1 MKPLTDFSPVT
12 ARNLRGVF
20 TDIDDTLTSDGYLP
34 AISYAAMERLQ
45 EAGMIVVPI
54 TGRPAGWC
62 DLVARLWPVNG
73 VVGENG
79 AFYFH
84 YDRKKKKMY
93 RHYADDTDTKQRN
106 HDRLM
111 RLADM
116 VISEVPGAAISAD
129 QAYRETDLAVD
140 FREDVSPLDENDVQ
154 KIVTLLKSEGATV
167 KVSSIHVNAW
177 FGDYDKLTMT
187 KCFARDILDL
197 NIDEHEEKFVFTGDS
212 PNDAPMFRFFTNS
225 IGVANI
231 KAFTDQIEVLPNYIT
246 SGFGGQG
253 FAEVA
258 DFLDASRKAGA

>member
-1 MKPLTDFSPVT
+1 MKPLADFASET
-12 ARNLRGVF
+12 ARNLHGVF

-34 AISYAAMERLQ
+34 AISYTAMERLQ
-45 EAGMIVVPI
+45 EAGLIVVPI

-106 HDRLM
+106 RDRLM
-111 RLADM
+111 QLADM
-116 VISEVPGAAISAD
+116 VVSDVPGAAISAD

-140 FREDVSPLDENDVQ
+140 FREDVSPLGENDVQ
-154 KIVTLLKSEGATV
+154 KIVSLLKNEGATV

-187 KCFARDILDL
+187 KCFAQDILGM
-197 NIDEHEEKFVFTGDS
+197 NMNEEEERFVFTGDS

-231 KAFTDQIEVLPNYIT
+231 KAFTDQIDVLPNYIT
-246 SGFGGQG
+246 TGFGGYG

-258 DFLDASRKAGA
+258 DFLVASRKVGT